1 MAKAPLSGTCLV
13 KEKEKENPT
22 DGSQAAKLANFAS
35 TLVKVFIN
43 DSSRLGMKQANP
55 FRLVQF
61 QFYVVLSLV
70 HRACRVHC

>member
-1 MAKAPLSGTCLV
+1 MFSIIQ
-13 KEKEKENPT
+13 KENPT
-22 DGSQAAKLANFAS
+22 DDSQAAKLANFAS

-55 FRLVQF
+55 FRPVQIKF

-70 HRACRVHC
+70 H